1 MTKDYQFLKEAINQ
15 NIVNSNLDIGAVY
28 FILKDIYFEIE
39 RNYYMRINQELLEE
53 QKQNTET
60 KNEEATS
67 E

>member
-39 RNYYMRINQELLEE
+39 RNYYIRINQELLEE
-53 QKQNTET
+53 QKQNPET
-60 KNEEATS
+60 KNEETAS

>member
-39 RNYYMRINQELLEE
+39 RNYYIRINQELLEE

-60 KNEEATS
+60 KNEETAS